1 MILFGK
7 TILPADKYKPEKY
20 VNKLSIEQLRKK
32 ERKSKNDIEK
42 NDYYISYFCLYLPTP
57 QFLPLTIF
65 NSDNLKSSME
75 KKDRMYLSQ
84 FVKISNKIL
93 TVSKFLLYVEPSF
106 TNENTIK
113 KYELTIDGDV
123 YESIIDKSYSKII
136 KNGNEDDW
144 KLNFSNINEEIFAIR
159 NINSNPKK

>member
-1 MILFGK
+1 
-7 TILPADKYKPEKY
+7 
-20 VNKLSIEQLRKK
+20 
-32 ERKSKNDIEK
+32 
-42 NDYYISYFCLYLPTP
+42 
-57 QFLPLTIF
+57 
-65 NSDNLKSSME
+65 
-75 KKDRMYLSQ
+75 MYLSQ